1 MDSTEWLLTPP
12 ASSAP
17 LSHLTETALG
27 KRIQRWRAD
36 EIDGTAEQTK
46 KQIAKDFE
54 SILIS
59 KLLDEVKNSLGHW
72 GFDQDGASQQVQGLF
87 WLYLARD
94 IANKGG
100 FGLWKDLYESMMR
113 HA

>member
-12 ASSAP
+12 TSLAS
-17 LSHLTETALG
+17 LSRLTEAALG

-36 EIDGTAEQTK
+36 EIDGTEEQTK

-94 IANKGG
+94 IADKGG